1 MFTRLAAWLAVAIVA
16 LAGFAEA
23 AVIDTTNTA
32 EVTAFQAGA
41 TVNNFESVAGATA
54 FGITTYDSGVA
65 VPSTAFVFDQIS
77 GVQFSVGGQV
87 GTNRPALYSLGG
99 TIAGDAAS
107 TSTVLGT
114 VDFDGNTLLAFSA
127 NNSVTGLIEIF
138 FPTKV
143 SSVGFWLNPS
153 LSNVTIQALDTNF
166 AFSGLPETILE
177 TGTNLAAGHFI
188 GISHPT
194 ADIGGFKI
202 IGLGAT
208 GFFTIDDFTYGG
220 GTPTATTP
228 EPATLVLLGSGLVA
242 LGVAQYRRRR

>member
-1 MFTRLAAWLAVAIVA
+1 MFTKLASWLTVVIVA
-16 LAGFAEA
+16 FAGVAEA
-23 AVIDTTNTA
+23 TLVDTTNPA
-32 EVTAFQAGA
+32 DVTAFQAGL
-41 TVNNFESVAGATA
+41 TVNNFESVAGTTA

-65 VPSTAFVFDQIS
+65 VPSTAFVFNQIP

-99 TIAGDAAS
+99 TIAGDAQS
-107 TSTVLGT
+107 PSTVLGT
-114 VDFDGNTLLAFSA
+114 VDFDGNTLLAFSN
-127 NNSVTGLIEIF
+127 NNSVSGLIEIF

-143 SSVGFWLNPS
+143 SSVAFWLDPS
-153 LSNVTIQALDTNF
+153 LSNVSIIAADTNF
-166 AFSGLPETILE
+166 AFSGLTETTLE
-177 TGTNLAAGHFI
+177 SYSNLTAGHFI
-188 GISHPT
+188 GITRPT

-202 IGLGAT
+202 QSAT
-208 GFFTIDDFTYGG
+208 SLAGFAIDDFTYGG